1 MKKRISVGALAG
13 VLAFVSL
20 AAAPA
25 ARAYNLCMSTPLA
38 SFDGFGSVSPNGRV
52 LSAGGRLINVADLR
66 EIGRLPQLLA
76 GGGGT
81 FSADSSRLLV
91 LSGMEHGSTRS
102 GLDIVDVAAPGG
114 PPRHLDFTTGGF
126 VRLSPNGS
134 VLSITPNETDRADP
148 DALGGQREY
157 YTTQLV
163 RTADG
168 ASLARID
175 RAYEDKDWALDAKEQ
190 HAVLFLSNFKPEGGE
205 INLIDLQSGQ
215 IRRVPVNQK
224 SGNVGISPDGT
235 IAVTTD
241 FDSNRTTFWDWASGN
256 QLGSVGNSGW
266 LAFSP
271 DSNWFFTE
279 DIAVRR
285 GDWSKPYRVPNLNG
299 QDGALEVFSNRLI
312 ARLKDGTLVALDSGT
327 LQPVFR
333 SQAFGN
339 HYWQT
344 PKAATSGD
352 YIAWSSTADSNPEDE
367 EHRSTGTSNVV
378 VLDGR
383 SGNLLC
389 RREIAPPS
397 EFNVLGVTPQRVVML
412 ESDGHQHYAVRIYA
426 IESED
431 AARARVQ
438 RDAAQAKATSTKLA
452 PAKRA
457 EAQGI
462 FKQAFDLFQ
471 AGEFA
476 SAVKLFDAGL
486 AIDPGNAPAN
496 YFLGETYTRLG
507 DKDRAAVYY
516 TRAAAI
522 APTTKEGALAST
534 RLGN

>member
-1 MKKRISVGALAG
+1 MKMNKPTLLALATA
-13 VLAFVSL
+13 LAV

-25 ARAYNLCMSTPLA
+25 AQAYNLCMSTPIA
-38 SFDGFGSVSPNGRV
+38 SFDGFGSVSPDGRV
-52 LSAGGRLINVADLR
+52 LSTGGRLISVADLR
-66 EIGRLPQLLA
+66 EIGRLPQIA
-76 GGGGT
+76 ASGGGE
-81 FSADSSRLLV
+81 FSADSLHLSV
-91 LSGMEHGSTRS
+91 LSGMEHGATRS
-102 GLDIVDVAAPGG
+102 GLYVVNVATPGA
-114 PPRHLDFTTGGF
+114 PPRHLDFTTGNF
-126 VRLSPNGS
+126 VRLSPNGNI
-134 VLSITPNETDRADP
+134 LSITPNETDRPDP

-157 YTTQLV
+157 YTTQLL

-175 RAYEDKDWALDAKEQ
+175 RAYESKDWALDAKEQ
-190 HAVLFLSNFKPEGGE
+190 HAILFLSNFKPEGGE

-224 SGNVGISPDGT
+224 SGNVGISPDGM

-256 QLGSVGNSGW
+256 QLGTVANTGW
-266 LAFSP
+266 LAFTP

-285 GDWSKPYRVPNLNG
+285 GDWSKPYRIPNLNQLDAPIESSG
-299 QDGALEVFSNRLI
+299 NRLM
-312 ARLKDGTLVALDSGT
+312 ARLKDGTLVVLDAAT
-327 LQPVFR
+327 LAPVFR
-333 SQAFGN
+333 SAAFG
-339 HYWQT
+339 HRYWDA
-344 PKAATSGD
+344 PKASAGNET
-352 YIAWSSTADSNPEDE
+352 IAWSSSTNEPDNDE
-367 EHRSTGTSNVV
+367 PTLPVSNVV

-389 RREIAPPS
+389 RREIAPPA
-397 EFNVLGVTPQRVVML
+397 EFSVLGVTPQRVVML
-412 ESDGHQHYAVRIYA
+412 ETDGHQHYGVRIYA

-438 RDAAQAKATSTKLA
+438 REAAQAKATSAKLA

-486 AIDPGNAPAN
+486 AIDPGNAPAS
-496 YFLGETYTRLG
+496 YYLGETYTRLG
-507 DKDRAAVYY
+507 DKDRAAAAY
-516 TRAAAI
+516 TRAAII
-522 APTTKEGALAST
+522 APTSKEGALAST